1 MAGSSKGPLTL
12 LGAAGGG
19 FVGSVAPGGGTVAG
33 GVVGGIAG
41 GEVGE
46 RLANGAAD
54 AYVRG
59 KQDLRRTLVPYTYPY
74 YMMRAMKGPR

>member
-12 LGAAGGG
+12 LGAA
-19 FVGSVAPGGGTVAG
+19 GGGTVAG

-59 KQDLRRTLVPYTYPY
+59 KQDLRRTLVPYTDPY